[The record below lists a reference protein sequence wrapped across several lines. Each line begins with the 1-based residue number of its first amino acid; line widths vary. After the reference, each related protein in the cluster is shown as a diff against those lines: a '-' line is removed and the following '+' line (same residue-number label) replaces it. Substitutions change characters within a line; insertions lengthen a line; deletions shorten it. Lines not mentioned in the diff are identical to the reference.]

1 MLNLWV
7 NWSKWS
13 DHIWDL
19 YQRPKQQN
27 SFDNWSIYFSI
38 WNQQLVSK
46 SISAKN
52 VSNGQDKKKEI
63 ILDKDRAFIGNL
75 NLKPSLTI
83 EEFQINKE
91 GCVFPTVIYTASE
104 IRTRLYSLCIHE
116 KPLIALEA
124 RLMSLYFDTKQYNMC
139 LKLGQRLYSE
149 LKKLDDKALLVEI
162 QLTESKVSH

>member
-46 SISAKN
+46 SISVKN

-75 NLKPSLTI
+75 QNSKPALTI

-91 GCVFPTVIYTASE
+91 RCVSPTAIDY
-104 IRTRLYSLCIHE
+104 IRPQAKFGMTIGNTH
-116 KPLIALEA
+116 P
-124 RLMSLYFDTKQYNMC
+124 T
-139 LKLGQRLYSE
+139 
-149 LKKLDDKALLVEI
+149 LLVNH
-162 QLTESKVSH
+162 S

>member
-46 SISAKN
+46 SISVKN

-63 ILDKDRAFIGNL
+63 ISDKDRAFIVNIQTQDF
-75 NLKPSLTI
+75 LK
-83 EEFQINKE
+83 
-91 GCVFPTVIYTASE
+91 YTRYKFIKSPY
-104 IRTRLYSLCIHE
+104 L
-116 KPLIALEA
+116 ALEA

-162 QLTESKVSH
+162 QLTESKVSHQL

>member
-1 MLNLWV
+1 MKREEMLNLWV

-46 SISAKN
+46 SISVKN

-63 ILDKDRAFIGNL
+63 ILDKDRAFIGNIKKSASSRRSSTL
-75 NLKPSLTI
+75 YGLKRNSEWP
-83 EEFQINKE
+83 
-91 GCVFPTVIYTASE
+91 SE
-104 IRTRLYSLCIHE
+104 IRTRLYSLCIHK

>member
-46 SISAKN
+46 SISVKN

-75 NLKPSLTI
+75 QNTKPPLKFGMTI
-83 EEFQINKE
+83 GNTH
-91 GCVFPTVIYTASE
+91 PT
-104 IRTRLYSLCIHE
+104 
-116 KPLIALEA
+116 
-124 RLMSLYFDTKQYNMC
+124 
-139 LKLGQRLYSE
+139 
-149 LKKLDDKALLVEI
+149 LLVMH
-162 QLTESKVSH
+162 S